1 MDLKINEPTGLLDTP
16 GGAVI
21 GALFADTV
29 ITVDGSRP
37 DPAFHFVTVRLDGR
51 SGWVDKK
58 ACAPLE
64 AAGPIPE
71 DRYVREAL
79 AVEASLNARPA
90 TAPFFMSADLLLARR
105 HIEAEISGLL
115 ALAAAADGLGP
126 LKMRDAEW
134 ATFLADG
141 GEQEGY
147 RPGHR
152 GRPGHQLWAAA
163 RRLVVDARELSRL
176 KTDALGSGA
185 ESFVPSYLDAFHC
198 YLTGSA
204 AAALRLGE
212 LDQVRAA
219 TPTDASLAQPV
230 TTVLAGVIG
239 EPAVA
244 ALSSQRN
251 IFSAAVGVTVAD
263 FLDATTSSLTEGLK
277 VGFEL
282 IKTHAPEF
290 LPILRSGD
298 APWFDS
304 AMTFEPRKLSET
316 TDKAEIIGFFAATD
330 HGTPTRLPHWCGA
343 FVAHCLKAALGKDA
357 AVPQGAAR
365 AANWRGWG
373 QTIKAQSDDV
383 PQGAVVVLSPE
394 PGTNTS
400 GHVAFFDRFVDR
412 TGVSL
417 LGGNQS
423 DTVRYTV
430 FRRSRIVHIGWPDT
444 HDRAIAQAGQG
455 PASQRGISE
464 AAFAAI
470 IGFEV
475 SSQQRY
481 EARYRRPIWP
491 EGRSGVTIGIGYDLG
506 QQKAATIE
514 ADWRD
519 QLPAPMLAA
528 AKRCA
533 GVTGAPSRQLAKEVA
548 AAIDVPWPMA
558 LAVHHD
564 KVLPRF
570 VGLVERSLD
579 NVAELNG
586 DSLGALVSLTFNRGA
601 SYKLDGERYREM
613 RKIRIAMRDRQFSA
627 IPGHIRDMQWI
638 WPDSEGLKARRRAE
652 ADLFQRGLP

>member
-1 MDLKINEPTGLLDTP
+1 MRFRTRVQTSLLEAP
-16 GGAVI
+16 GGAEI
-21 GALFADTV
+21 ELLDADEP
-29 ITVDGSRP
+29 IDVDIARS
-37 DPAFHFVTVRLDGR
+37 DPSNFLANVVRLDLH
-51 SGWVDKK
+51 GWVSRSDCK
-58 ACAPLE
+58 PD
-64 AAGPIPE
+64 E
-71 DRYVREAL
+71 DETATPDGYVLSAL
-79 AVEASLNARPA
+79 AIEAWTNEQSTTKPW
-90 TAPFFMSADLLLARR
+90 FVSADLILARR
-105 HIEAEISGLL
+105 AIEEAGGALSLL
-115 ALAAAADGLGP
+115 AGAGGLGP
-126 LKMRDAEW
+126 QRTTQPEW
-134 ATFLADG
+134 QSFLAAG
-141 GEQEGY
+141 GAAEGY
-147 RPGHR
+147 RPGDR
-152 GRPGHQLWAAA
+152 GHPIMQMRATA
-163 RRLVVDARELSRL
+163 RRLVEDARDISRIRSAGPAVG
-176 KTDALGSGA
+176 DIY
-185 ESFVPSYLDAFHC
+185 VPSYLDLLHC

-219 TPTDASLAQPV
+219 TPTDALLAQPV

-251 IFSAAVGVTVAD
+251 IFSAAVGITVAD
-263 FLDATTSSLTEGLK
+263 FLDLTTSSLTEGLK
-277 VGFEL
+277 TGFEL
-282 IKTHAPEF
+282 IKAHAPEY

-298 APWFDS
+298 APWFDT

-316 TDKAEIIGFFAATD
+316 ADKAEIIGFFAATD
-330 HGTPTRLPHWCGA
+330 HGTPTQLPHWCGA
-343 FVAHCLKAALGKDA
+343 FVAHCLKAALGRDA
-357 AVPQGAAR
+357 AVPAGAAR

-373 QTIKAQSDDV
+373 QTISAQSDDV

-444 HDRAIAQAGQG
+444 HDRAVAQAGQG
-455 PASQRGISE
+455 PASQRGISD

-519 QLPAPMLAA
+519 QLPASMLAA

-533 GVTGAPSRQLAKEVA
+533 GVTGAPARQLAKDVA

-558 LAVHHD
+558 LAVHRD

-579 NVAELNG
+579 NVAELSG

-613 RKIRIAMRDRQFSA
+613 RKIRIAMRNREFSA